1 MMPMLTLASRM
12 RQDCDCP
19 HKERRDV
26 ACCVVWATQGGRSA
40 FEPIALRCDE
50 WRPPD
55 ESGSQNVSEAT
66 IREIPEPEQKQPL
79 SRMALR
85 LLLLVV
91 TTLQMVFIVLAT
103 VLIVS
108 GVNTHGDGKEYAA
121 VALAIMLLEIPFT
134 IPAFILAFR
143 DKALGIAACMA
154 GFATFAY
161 VLFWVQLYAEVTT
174 RGA

>member
-1 MMPMLTLASRM
+1 M
-12 RQDCDCP
+12 
-19 HKERRDV
+19 
-26 ACCVVWATQGGRSA
+26 
-40 FEPIALRCDE
+40 
-50 WRPPD
+50 
-55 ESGSQNVSEAT
+55 SEAT
-66 IREIPEPEQKQPL
+66 IREIPEPEQKQSL

-91 TTLQMVFIVLAT
+91 TTLQMVFLVLVT
-103 VLIVS
+103 MLVVLDM
-108 GVNTHGDGKEYAA
+108 NAHGDGKEYAA
-121 VALAIMLLEIPFT
+121 VAVAIMLLEIPFT

-143 DKALGIAACMA
+143 DKALGIASCMA